1 MATTN
6 TRTDRLLAVFAVAII
21 VPLSACSGKESEP
34 GVIHPPPVDPRFA
47 SADALLETFN
57 HIITQPRVDPVAWHD
72 LIYAENDLQRRLLA
86 CMREAVPFDNL
97 EQTVYEKFG
106 EHFTPGRK
114 SPPFAPDKPSSI
126 IEYNDQRVTAE
137 GINTDGKIYKTYFV
151 QIGDR
156 WWVSGYTM
164 EYDPVAKE
172 GIENLDALERVVAL
186 LAAAAP
192 AVLNNIESGEITSVE
207 EARVA
212 FQAELARRAP

>member
-1 MATTN
+1 MLT
-6 TRTDRLLAVFAVAII
+6 
-21 VPLSACSGKESEP
+21 LSACGGSETEQTA
-34 GVIHPPPVDPRFA
+34 VQPPPVDPRFA

-57 HIITQPRVDPVAWHD
+57 HIITQPRVDPIAWHS

-86 CMREAVPFDNL
+86 CMREGVPFDNL

-114 SPPFAPDKPSSI
+114 SPPLAPDKPSRI

-137 GINTDGKIYKTYFV
+137 GINTDGKTYKTYFV

-164 EYDPVAKE
+164 EYDPRAKE
-172 GIENLDALERVVAL
+172 TIDDLDLFERLVAL
-186 LAAAAP
+186 IAAAAP
-192 AVLNNIESGEITSVE
+192 VVLDDIESGEITSVE
-207 EARVA
+207 QARAA